1 MAGADGRGLAPAMG
15 TGPSGAATCP
25 GRVRRAEAA
34 GAAGLSGL
42 SGLLPVRAV
51 PRVAA
56 AAVVT
61 FWRVLVCVVFTD
73 IRTMY
78 PVRGG

>member
-34 GAAGLSGL
+34 GLSGL

-51 PRVAA
+51 PRV
-56 AAVVT
+56 AVVT

-73 IRTMY
+73 IRTTY